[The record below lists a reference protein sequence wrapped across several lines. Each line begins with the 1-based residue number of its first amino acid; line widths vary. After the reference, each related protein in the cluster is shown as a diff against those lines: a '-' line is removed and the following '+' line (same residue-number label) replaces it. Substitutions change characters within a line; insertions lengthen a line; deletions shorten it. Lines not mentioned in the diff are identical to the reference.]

1 MVTRSR
7 YVIVM
12 SMFVYVSHTVFLP
25 VSLELAWEWFD
36 CLWDQRLVLWGPS
49 YFNRCYCRVDRTLA
63 LGLGFP
69 CANRNGL
76 IVYTWAFINAKNVE
90 SSIRNVGH
98 YRTLIEFLEIS
109 AKRILAACQAVCMVT
124 LHLNN
129 NKMKGVRCEGVL
141 LVAQSTTLAHE
152 KSYCCIYGD
161 GEHG

>member
-12 SMFVYVSHTVFLP
+12 SMFVYGSHTVFLP

-36 CLWDQRLVLWGPS
+36 CVWVQLLVLWGPS

-69 CANRNGL
+69 CANRSGL

-90 SSIRNVGH
+90 SRIRNVGH
-98 YRTLIEFLEIS
+98 YRTLIKLLEIS
-109 AKRILAACQAVCMVT
+109 MKRILTACLAVCMVM

-129 NKMKGVRCEGVL
+129 NIMKEVRCEGVSLAEL
-141 LVAQSTTLAHE
+141 LF
-152 KSYCCIYGD
+152 KSDIWCSVK
-161 GEHG
+161 